1 MAVASGGASTGA
13 TGQLGERK
21 LTTIH
26 AIGQSLAIG
35 PIFSAAV
42 LTGVIATQ
50 AGFAAPASVVL
61 GSLGALALGYVVTL
75 YARRYAGAGAIYE
88 YLTHGAHPTVGVFSS
103 GLYFLGMCWLGAGGV
118 FIILGI
124 QLHDF
129 GVIHLYDLDIPWW
142 IWGAVF
148 ALIVFAINHYGIRLA
163 VRAQLVLAA
172 ISAVPLIFLAIVII
186 AKGGDAGN
194 TLQAFNPW
202 HQGWNAVFHG
212 ILIAV
217 TLFIGFEL
225 AASLG
230 EETAEPRRAI
240 PVAVLSTIAITAV
253 FYILVSYSA
262 DIGFGEANV
271 NKGGGDWAALGPS
284 ALGSLGTR
292 YVGSWLGTVI
302 DFVVILDTIAVAL
315 AFTVGA
321 ARGFFALG
329 RDRLL
334 PGAVATTSTRNTPLG
349 GNLICLASALLFLL
363 WAGVTSYGDPLQL
376 PNELGAFFI
385 TANAGSFCVEL
396 IYLFL
401 AIAAFRLAF
410 DKVRGSASSLP
421 QWVVAIILIVALLTP
436 IAAYYGALHPWPVY
450 PLNRAIYFALG
461 TAAISLI
468 WFLVLQFTQP
478 EKVRNAAM
486 HAAEHEGVPALDE
499 PLEGHGQELPTA

>member
-1 MAVASGGASTGA
+1 MAVASGEPAPGA

-50 AGFAAPASVVL
+50 AGFATPASVVL

-129 GVIHLYDLDIPWW
+129 GVIHLYDLDVPWW
-142 IWGAVF
+142 IWGAAFAVVVF
-148 ALIVFAINHYGIRLA
+148 ALNHYGVRLA

-172 ISAVPLIFLAIVII
+172 ISAVPLILLAIVII
-186 AKGGDAGN
+186 GKGGDAGN

-202 HQGWNAVFHG
+202 HVGWNAVFHG

-230 EETAEPRRAI
+230 EETEEPRRAI
-240 PVAVLSTIAITAV
+240 PIAVLSTIAITAV
-253 FYILVSYSA
+253 FYILVSYAA

-271 NKGGGDWAALGPS
+271 SKDGGDWASLGPA
-284 ALGSLGTR
+284 ALGSLATR

-302 DFVVILDTIAVAL
+302 DLVVILDTVAVAL

-334 PGAVATTSTRNTPLG
+334 PSAVATTSSRNTPLG
-349 GNLICLASALLFLL
+349 GNLICLASAVIFLVF
-363 WAGVTSYGDPLQL
+363 AGVTSYGDALQL
-376 PNELGAFFI
+376 PNELAAFFI
-385 TANAGSFCVEL
+385 TTNAGSFCVEL

-410 DKVRGSASSLP
+410 DRTRSSSSLP
-421 QWVVAIILIVALLTP
+421 PWAVGVILVVALLTP
-436 IAAYYGALHPWPVY
+436 LAAFYGALHPWPVY
-450 PLNRAIYFALG
+450 PLNRAVYFALG
-461 TAAISLI
+461 TAAVSLV
-468 WFLVLQFTQP
+468 WFAALQVTQP
-478 EKVRNAAM
+478 DRVRNAAM
-486 HAAEHEGVPALDE
+486 HAAEHEGVPAIDE
-499 PLEGHGQELPTA
+499 PLDGRGVPTA